1 MLFTFNIVLY
11 INYISI
17 KLEKQ
22 TKRKPQALID
32 TTQAVC
38 SAVRITMFEMSTLI
52 LISLNFLI
60 TCR

>member
-1 MLFTFNIVLY
+1 MVFTFNIVLY
-11 INYISI
+11 INYIPI

-22 TKRKPQALID
+22 TKRKPKALLDI
-32 TTQAVC
+32 TQAVC
-38 SAVRITMFEMSTLI
+38 SAVKITVFEMSTLI